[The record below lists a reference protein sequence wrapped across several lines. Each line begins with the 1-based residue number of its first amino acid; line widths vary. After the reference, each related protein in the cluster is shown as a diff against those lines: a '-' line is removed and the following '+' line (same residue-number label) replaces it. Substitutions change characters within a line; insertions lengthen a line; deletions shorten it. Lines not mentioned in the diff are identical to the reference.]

1 VLASGAFSSNLDT
14 IVLGGNSIVTT
25 DNLEIEIKLGV
36 DGPVADVHER
46 LQSAGFAISKP
57 RVFESNTLFDT
68 TDLRLRGA
76 SELIRLRRVGAECI
90 LTYKGRPEP
99 GKHKSREEIETG
111 VSEES
116 KMELILA
123 RLGFGPVFRYE
134 KFRTEYQS
142 GQEGTITVDET
153 PIGLYLEIEGA
164 PGWIDR
170 IAGELGFSER
180 QYITKSYGA
189 LYLDYCREREMTA
202 ANMVFP

>member
-1 VLASGAFSSNLDT
+1 
-14 IVLGGNSIVTT
+14 
-25 DNLEIEIKLGV
+25 
-36 DGPVADVHER
+36 
-46 LQSAGFAISKP
+46 
-57 RVFESNTLFDT
+57 
-68 TDLRLRGA
+68 
-76 SELIRLRRVGAECI
+76 
-90 LTYKGRPEP
+90 
-99 GKHKSREEIETG
+99 
-111 VSEES
+111 
-116 KMELILA
+116 
-123 RLGFGPVFRYE
+123 VFRYE